1 MKRSVLSLM
10 GLLLGLAIYYFAP
23 GMVEDHQAEAP
34 APQRTEAPRPVPQ
47 QAPVSI
53 PSADEG
59 DDEWSD
65 TDPAINLAHVF
76 TGEINRR
83 GKPVG
88 FHSRPGGTN
97 PVGARVT
104 RRVSGPNALG
114 VYIAEV
120 EIRNGASTS
129 GAKAPAGRW
138 LRKTSTFYPD
148 SLSRDEVI
156 AAILHAWE
164 ERRDLGGGKF
174 QGPSGEG
181 FTIEGYA
188 LDDGGINT
196 AYPLYK
202 R

>member
-1 MKRSVLSLM
+1 MKRSVLSVM
-10 GLLLGLAIYYFAP
+10 GLLLGLAIYYFGP
-23 GMVEDHQAEAP
+23 GIVEDHQAEAP
-34 APQRTEAPRPVPQ
+34 APQRTEGPRPVPQ
-47 QAPVSI
+47 QAPV
-53 PSADEG
+53 DEA

-65 TDPAINLAHVF
+65 TDPAVNLAHVF
-76 TGEINRR
+76 EGGINRR

-97 PVGARVT
+97 PMGTRVA

-120 EIRNGASTS
+120 EIRSES
-129 GAKAPAGRW
+129 GRW
-138 LRKTSTFYPD
+138 LKKTSTFYPD
-148 SLSRDEVI
+148 SLSRDGVV

-181 FTIEGYA
+181 FTIEGYT

-196 AYPLYK
+196 AYPLY
-202 R
+202 RR

>member
-1 MKRSVLSLM
+1 MRRSVLSLM

-47 QAPVSI
+47 QA
-53 PSADEG
+53 DE
-59 DDEWSD
+59 EWSD

-76 TGEINRR
+76 EGEINRR

-97 PVGARVT
+97 PAGARVT

-114 VYIAEV
+114 IYIAEV
-120 EIRNGASTS
+120 EIRNGSN
-129 GAKAPAGRW
+129 RW
-138 LRKTSTFYPD
+138 LKKTSTFYPD
-148 SLSRDEVI
+148 SLGRDEVV

-174 QGPSGEG
+174 QGPAGEG
-181 FTIEGYA
+181 FTIEGYT

>member
-1 MKRSVLSLM
+1 MKRIVFSLL
-10 GLLLGLAIYYFAP
+10 GLLLGLAVYYYAP
-23 GMVEDHQAEAP
+23 GMVEDHQIEKR
-34 APQRTEAPRPVPQ
+34 APQRTEAPLPAPQ
-47 QAPVSI
+47 GAPAPASI
-53 PSADEG
+53 PSTDE
-59 DDEWSD
+59 EWSG
-65 TDPAINLAHVF
+65 TDPAINLEHVF
-76 TGEINRR
+76 EGQINRR

-97 PVGARVT
+97 PAGARVT

-120 EIRNGASTS
+120 EIRDGS
-129 GAKAPAGRW
+129 RW

-148 SLSRDEVI
+148 KLSRDEVV

-181 FTIEGYA
+181 FTIEGYT

>member
-1 MKRSVLSLM
+1 MKRAVLSLM

-34 APQRTEAPRPVPQ
+34 APQRAEAPRPVPQ
-47 QAPVSI
+47 QA
-53 PSADEG
+53 DE
-59 DDEWSD
+59 EWSD
-65 TDPAINLAHVF
+65 TEPAINLAHVF
-76 TGEINRR
+76 EGGINRR

-88 FHSRPGGTN
+88 FHSRPEGTN
-97 PVGARVT
+97 PAGARVT

-120 EIRNGASTS
+120 EIRNGSN
-129 GAKAPAGRW
+129 RW
-138 LRKTSTFYPD
+138 LKKTSTFYPD
-148 SLSRDEVI
+148 SLSRDEVV

-181 FTIEGYA
+181 FTIEGYT